1 MRSSLVEYLLKENGG
16 RGREEGL
23 LEEEGGDKE
32 EEEEP
37 IYTRNHV
44 AEYKGRVW
52 NSTIE

>member
-1 MRSSLVEYLLKENGG
+1 MRSSLVEYLLKENEG

-23 LEEEGGDKE
+23 LEEKEGDK

-52 NSTIE
+52 HSTIE

>member
-32 EEEEP
+32 EEEP

-52 NSTIE
+52 NWTIE